1 MIPQPKTDRT
11 DYCREGVKYNKMTK
25 AEIRQTE
32 SVLLDFI
39 SRASQENARPEE
51 VAVLPGVVGALIQLS
66 SIGPND

>member
-1 MIPQPKTDRT
+1 
-11 DYCREGVKYNKMTK
+11 MTK

>member
-1 MIPQPKTDRT
+1 
-11 DYCREGVKYNKMTK
+11 MTK

-39 SRASQENARPEE
+39 SRASQEYARPEE
-51 VAVLPGVVGALIQLS
+51 VAVLPGVVGDLIQLS